1 MTALFSSNRLR
12 LIQALIPVL
21 ERTPWWERRHEVEWY
36 VNRCEM
42 AGFCDTDDMRRLCA
56 QRYMAGKRKVTPPGT
71 QRRKVAER
79 ERRRLLRAMPIAL
92 TEAIAVAAESTA
104 AQQFATG
111 NDKALNAVVG
121 MVLKKYKA
129 EPAFVRELLAARL
142 RPNALGEGR
151 ERGILREASS
161 GEAATST
168 VVLGADRP
176 GKD

>member
-1 MTALFSSNRLR
+1 M
-12 LIQALIPVL
+12 
-21 ERTPWWERRHEVEWY
+21 
-36 VNRCEM
+36 NRCEM

-79 ERRRLLRAMPIAL
+79 ERRRLLRAMPVAL

-151 ERGILREASS
+151 KRGILREASS

-168 VVLGADRP
+168 VVLGAACP